1 MEKSIRIRYL
11 FIFFFSGVVSFCLN
25 AQNRKMDR
33 LEQYYDQGHYKMV
46 YRKSVRMLSRRE
58 YDYSILPSYY
68 RAMSSFHLINSSAW
82 MRRHQLDLKESI
94 ELMNAVMKSPRWPNL
109 MKSHAVEL
117 ADMELLFDVW
127 LASNASSNKDNYK
140 DMEDW
145 IIDIYKSYEYDI
157 KEDVTSVQSQM
168 ISEGL
173 NSKNRLDLIH
183 YAYEFMGLPYK
194 WGGIDENGFD
204 CSGFTRH
211 VFQFQNIDLPRV
223 SKDQYRYAKPI
234 DGKRAYRGDLVFF
247 SDGKE
252 ISHVGILVNEVNEP
266 KIMIHSSSSKGI
278 SVADINE
285 SSYWGKRLVGFG
297 RVVQ

>member
-1 MEKSIRIRYL
+1 MERSIRIRFL
-11 FIFFFSGVVSFCLN
+11 FLFFISISSFHSN
-25 AQNRKMDR
+25 AQHRKMDR

-46 YRKSVRMLSRRE
+46 YRKAGRMLSRSE
-58 YDYSILPSYY
+58 YDYSVMPSYY
-68 RAMSSFHLINSSAW
+68 RAMSSFQLMHSSTW
-82 MRRHQLDLKESI
+82 IRQHQLDLKESI
-94 ELMNAVMKSPRWPNL
+94 LLMNAVMQNSHWPNL

-127 LASNASSNKDNYK
+127 LASNTSSDKSNYK
-140 DMEDW
+140 YIEDW
-145 IIDIYKSYEYDI
+145 FIDVYKAYEFDK
-157 KEDVTSVQSQM
+157 KEPIVSVQSEM
-168 ISEGL
+168 IAEGL
-173 NSKNRLDLIH
+173 TSKKRLDLIH
-183 YAYEFMGLPYK
+183 YAYEFMGVPYK

-211 VFQFQNIDLPRV
+211 IFQFQNIDLPRV
-223 SKDQYRYAKPI
+223 SKDQYRSVKPI

-252 ISHVGILVNEVNEP
+252 ITHVGILVNDLNEP
-266 KIMIHSSSSKGI
+266 KIMIHASSSKGI
-278 SVADINE
+278 SVADIDA